1 MRLKS
6 DSIETMISDL
16 TDKIKEKLYNS
27 LKNIYQN
34 NLQSMRSTEFVLD
47 YVQLLYYNCH
57 KINFNCG
64 GSYIDSLD

>member
-57 KINFNCG
+57 
-64 GSYIDSLD
+64 